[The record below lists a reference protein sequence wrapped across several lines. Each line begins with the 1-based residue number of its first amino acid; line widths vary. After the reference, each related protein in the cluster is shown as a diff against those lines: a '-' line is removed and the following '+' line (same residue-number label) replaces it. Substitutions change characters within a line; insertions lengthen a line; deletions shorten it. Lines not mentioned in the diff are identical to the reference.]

1 MVQVNPDFD
10 LRLPGPKPV
19 YWRINSA
26 GGIEIDR
33 SVGRSF
39 GSVGEHKASRN
50 KQEQRNWENNTRPG
64 QQVHREVQFK
74 VVGLRGGRCR
84 AGRIKYEWLDRCCL
98 SRWQQ
103 PY

>member
-33 SVGRSF
+33 SVARSF
-39 GSVGEHKASRN
+39 GSVGEHKS
-50 KQEQRNWENNTRPG
+50 KQEQARAAQLGKQYTPG
-64 QQVHREVQFK
+64 ATSPQ
-74 VVGLRGGRCR
+74 GGTV
-84 AGRIKYEWLDRCCL
+84 
-98 SRWQQ
+98 
-103 PY
+103 